1 MREALLYLLPCV
13 YAFLAC
19 IGFSMLF
26 NIHGAGMLICAGGGA
41 LGWLSYLL
49 TGPLVGNDIIQSF
62 FAALV
67 ISAWSEV
74 MARLRKCPVTSYL
87 LVALFPL
94 VPGGGIYYTMEHALN
109 GDTELFLDTLMH
121 TLGLAGALAVGVIV
135 LSLSTGMT
143 SDVNNYLFGSMLAMS
158 GEDVTLS
165 VVLAAAVLML
175 FVLFY
180 RRIFAVTF
188 DETFARATGG
198 HAEAC
203 NMLLALLTAVTIV
216 LGMRVMGTMLI
227 SSLIIF
233 PALTAMRVCRSF
245 KSVTLCAAAVS
256 VVCFFVGLCASYL
269 LSTAAGA
276 TVVVAN
282 ILAFLIFAAVG
293 RLRG

>member
-41 LGWLSYLL
+41 LGWLCYLL

-109 GDTELFLDTLMH
+109 G
-121 TLGLAGALAVGVIV
+121 V
-135 LSLSTGMT
+135 LLWK
-143 SDVNNYLFGSMLAMS
+143 L
-158 GEDVTLS
+158 E
-165 VVLAAAVLML
+165 
-175 FVLFY
+175 
-180 RRIFAVTF
+180 
-188 DETFARATGG
+188 
-198 HAEAC
+198 
-203 NMLLALLTAVTIV
+203 
-216 LGMRVMGTMLI
+216 
-227 SSLIIF
+227 
-233 PALTAMRVCRSF
+233 RSIL
-245 KSVTLCAAAVS
+245 KS
-256 VVCFFVGLCASYL
+256 
-269 LSTAAGA
+269 
-276 TVVVAN
+276 
-282 ILAFLIFAAVG
+282 
-293 RLRG
+293 